1 MSRADLDAIQAKL
14 KAAIQSHQ
22 MLVMKL
28 KSEPQ
33 NATMK
38 DKLHELQTEIMNLSK
53 EQKVLVQELR
63 QELMQNS
70 KKSFVTSTGLGSIV
84 PAGEAVSSVPS
95 NSATAS
101 QARVLTLPSQAL
113 LPVGVM
119 VPLAHVQA
127 HSTLLAF
134 PGVLNQPGDL
144 AFRTDGQDQRHL
156 LLNLQTLNST
166 AVTAAAAALH
176 NNNNN
181 IATSAVGGIK
191 QPPSLEPSIQ
201 PWRGSP
207 PIKVPQYPISQVK
220 PLQQS
225 SHNQA
230 SSGKHDSGQSNGFI
244 HRSLSDSGTRN
255 IKGCLDVETKDSKK
269 ATAETKSFSS
279 EEKKKMDFMA
289 CLDLVTPASLK
300 EMQTRRVERK
310 RRSTANPQFSYNFE
324 PERRRGNSAWL
335 NGLPSVVPKK
345 PRGRPFKP
353 GPSPLNSR
361 PGTPDSIENA
371 GTEFRKQLGSEGDNH
386 DDVCAECGKEGK
398 LLLCSTCTLVY
409 HLDCLSPP
417 LATVPPGPWSCPGC
431 IVKGNGM
438 TGLSNGALTMVHSY
452 INAKAS
458 KEEEKRKLQ
467 RKSTELL
474 SEKLSLQ
481 EKTKRLQE
489 QIVEHKEQ
497 KQKLTEVTAKTAEQ
511 VETLTNF
518 IKVFQTPTTSVKL
531 SETTA

>member
-230 SSGKHDSGQSNGFI
+230 SSDA
-244 HRSLSDSGTRN
+244 SLFRVCKN
-255 IKGCLDVETKDSKK
+255 VEVMEKENLPELEDVEFLQLG
-269 ATAETKSFSS
+269 E
-279 EEKKKMDFMA
+279 
-289 CLDLVTPASLK
+289 
-300 EMQTRRVERK
+300 
-310 RRSTANPQFSYNFE
+310 
-324 PERRRGNSAWL
+324 ERRRGNSAWL